1 MRRARIRWF
10 VFLVLVQ
17 FLPGCA
23 QVEPANAEEP
33 VNAPPPAKAKP
44 AVEQTPD
51 PDRRLR
57 ETDLKSL
64 TWRSIGPANMSGR
77 VAAIA
82 LVPGSSKSFYVGFGT
97 GGLFK
102 TDNHGTTFAALF
114 EKEAT
119 ASIGSVAVCK
129 SKDGDDEKHIVW
141 VGTGEGNGRNS
152 SSWGAGVYR
161 STDSGG
167 TWECVGL
174 KDSHDIP
181 ALAVDPRDPDVCYVA
196 ALGHLWGANEER
208 GVYKTT
214 DAGKTWT
221 PVLQIDE
228 NTGAC
233 DVRIDPSNP
242 DNVYAAMYMRRRTP
256 WSMMSGGPEGGIYKS
271 TDAGATWKKLA
282 AGLPNQTGRIGLDIH
297 AKDTRVLYAVIES
310 DEGGW
315 GPDSYDNRQKVG
327 GVFRS
332 EDGGENWTRVSELNF
347 RPFYF
352 SKVRVDPVDD
362 QRVYLLGWGLA
373 ISDDGGRN
381 FRAGGARLPH
391 GDMHDLLI
399 DPADNTHLL
408 MGTDGG
414 IYSSFDRA
422 KTWVFHNNIAAGE
435 FYNIAFDMGDPYR
448 VGGGLQDNC
457 TWIGPSATIMS
468 SGSSEVAEAGGIT
481 EAGVT
486 NADWRLIWGGDGYH
500 IAFDPTDPNIIYAE
514 WQGGQ
519 VGRVHLDTGYRKYI
533 KPSPK
538 EGQPRFR
545 FNWNSPFFIS
555 PHEPTTLYLGG
566 NHVFKLTKRGDHWEK
581 ISPDLSTRDIEKIET
596 VGSEAETHGTVVSL
610 AESSLAAGML
620 WAGTDDGL
628 VHLTT
633 NDGKTWTDVTPPQVK
648 GLYISRIEP
657 SRHDRDTAYTSV
669 DGHRSDVFKPLLL
682 MTTDAGKSWTQIT
695 GEGDGALPDDEVI
708 KVVREDRK
716 NPDVLYVGTER
727 TLFVSIDRGRNW
739 VKLNAET
746 LPTVAVDDIQQHPRE
761 MDLIAGTHGRSIYIL
776 DDATPVSQLTPE
788 IVQSEFHVFECKEG
802 KPRYYL
808 PYEGLWG
815 DQLFRAP
822 NPPKGVQISYWLR
835 DFSHEEVKVTIA
847 DASGNTVRALT
858 GSAKPGINRVLWDLQ
873 PEKHDQFQ
881 TPDKGLGILH
891 FVPPGEYK
899 ATVTFGKHSAEMSI
913 KVLPPPND

>member
-1 MRRARIRWF
+1 MNHIRFRWF
-10 VFLVLVQ
+10 VLFAFV
-17 FLPGCA
+17 FGLPGCA
-23 QVEPANAEEP
+23 QAEPAAAEES
-33 VNAPPPAKAKP
+33 VKAPPRAESEP

-51 PDRRLR
+51 PNRRLR
-57 ETDLKSL
+57 ESDLKSM

-77 VAAIA
+77 VACIA
-82 LVPGSSKSFYVGFGT
+82 LVPGSSKAFYAGFGT

-102 TDNHGTTFAALF
+102 TDNNGTTFAALF

-129 SKDGDDEKHIVW
+129 TKDGEEDKHIVW

-152 SSWGAGVYR
+152 SSWGAGVFR

-167 TWECVGL
+167 TWEYVGL

-233 DVRIDPSNP
+233 DVRIDPSDP
-242 DNVYAAMYMRRRTP
+242 DTVYAAMYMRRRTA

-271 TDAGATWKKLA
+271 TDAGATWTKLA
-282 AGLPNQTGRIGLDIH
+282 GGLPNQTGRIGLDIH
-297 AKDTRVLYAVIES
+297 AKDPKVLYAVIES

-332 EDGGENWTRVSELNF
+332 DDSGENWTRVSELNF

-468 SGSSEVAEAGGIT
+468 SGSSEVGEGSGIT

-500 IAFDPTDPNIIYAE
+500 VAFDPTDPNIIYAE

-519 VGRVHLDTGYRKYI
+519 IGRIHLDTGFRKYI

-555 PHEPTTLYLGG
+555 PHDPTTLYFGG
-566 NHVFKLTKRGDHWEK
+566 NYVFKLTKRGDHWEK

-610 AESSLAAGML
+610 AESTFSAGML

-633 NDGKTWTDVTPPQVK
+633 DDGETWSDVTPPQVQ

-657 SRHDRDTAYTSV
+657 SRHDRDTAYVSV

-695 GEGDGALPDDEVI
+695 GEGDGVLPDDEVI

-716 NPDVLYVGTER
+716 NPDVLYIGTER
-727 TLFVSIDRGRNW
+727 AMYVSIDRGENW
-739 VKLNAET
+739 VKLNADT
-746 LPTVAVDDIQQHPRE
+746 LPTVAVDDLHQHPRE
-761 MDLIAGTHGRSIYIL
+761 IDLIAGTHGRSIYIL
-776 DDATPVSQLTPE
+776 DDATPLSQLTPG
-788 IVQSEFHVFECKEG
+788 IVQSEFHVFECKDG

-822 NPPKGVQISYWLR
+822 NPPKGVQISYWVR
-835 DFSHEEVKVTIA
+835 DFSHEGVKVSIT
-847 DASGNTVRALT
+847 DAAGNTVRSLT
-858 GSAKPGINRVLWDLQ
+858 GSAKPGINRILWDLQ
-873 PEKHDQFQ
+873 PEKHDQFK
-881 TPDKGLGILH
+881 TPDTGLGILH
-891 FVPPGEYK
+891 FVPPGDYK
-899 ATVTFGKHSAEMSI
+899 ATVTFGEHSAETSI
-913 KVLPPPND
+913 KVLPPPGD